1 MFTLPD
7 HLALYDDQSPVFY
20 YLHVNSDAKNNSR
33 LHFTKPCITI
43 GINGIKKLRTPGGIE
58 EFGPNDLIFYPPG
71 NYLSYQNFDTSE
83 PYQSLMIFFDSHLL
97 FDLLRQFGDKKK
109 MTSSAG
115 GGDYYFSVKGN
126 SYVADFGK
134 SILNL
139 LSREQF
145 FKDSLKKIKL
155 LELIVY
161 LNDFF
166 GGFIN
171 EETLYIKQHS
181 DHQLKNVIEGSSG
194 KNLTLEEIAFMCNMS
209 LATFKRAFFRIYGT
223 SPGKWIREKKLSW
236 AEEQIRT
243 HNRQPKEVFNEAG
256 YRDYSSFSYAFKQ
269 KFGTSPKQSQ
279 AG

>member
-7 HLALYDDQSPVFY
+7 ELLAYDGQSPVFY
-20 YLHVNSDAKNNSR
+20 YLHVNSEATNNSR

-43 GINGIKKLRTPGGIE
+43 GINGVKKLQTPGGVE

-71 NYLSYQNFDTSE
+71 NYLAYQNFDTDQ
-83 PYQSLMIFFDSHLL
+83 PYQTLMIFFDPHLIV
-97 FDLLRQFGDKKK
+97 DLLRQLGDKKE
-109 MTSSAG
+109 MTSSSLK
-115 GGDYYFSVKGN
+115 DHYYLSVRGN
-126 SYVADFGK
+126 SYVAGFGK

-139 LSREQF
+139 LSREQS

-155 LELIVY
+155 MELTCY

-181 DHQLKNVIEGSSG
+181 DHQLKNVIEGSSS

-223 SPGKWIREKKLSW
+223 SPGKWIRGKKLAW
-236 AEEQIRT
+236 AEEQIRK
-243 HNRQPKEVFNEAG
+243 HNRPPKEIFNEAG

-269 KFGTSPKQSQ
+269 QFGTSPKQS
-279 AG
+279 